1 MRAEPLEVLMRTRT
15 KPPQMQ
21 TCEHMTRAVKGV
33 CVCGIRSGTEGRN
46 KADKLHPLTRYFPV
60 GKRCGPMDKKPKS
73 EQKNARFLLDPSEI
87 SARFALILHEER
99 KVREIFASLLNS
111 GFLSFD
117 YSIKAR

>member
-1 MRAEPLEVLMRTRT
+1 M
-15 KPPQMQ
+15 
-21 TCEHMTRAVKGV
+21 
-33 CVCGIRSGTEGRN
+33 
-46 KADKLHPLTRYFPV
+46 HPLTRYFPV

-111 GFLSFD
+111 SFLSFN
-117 YSIKAR
+117 YSIKVR